1 MADDD
6 RKPNGPTPTRQHGAR
21 LTIGFI
27 TPHLSSKNCYTIW
40 QGVVDAARE
49 RDVNVISFIA
59 RDLDTTVGFDAQA
72 NVFYDLI
79 NADVLDGLVIWTTTF
94 VSYAGREDAKHVL
107 DRYRPIPIVAIEG
120 GAPVSVPRLEINS
133 YQYMREAILHLV
145 KVHGYRRI
153 AFIRGPDTTH
163 AGARERYQAYQDVLA
178 ESGLPSDPDLVSP
191 PSGGS
196 WEQEVGEAA
205 IALLLDQRH
214 VKFEAAAGAN
224 DNFAIGAMRALQ
236 ARGIHIP
243 GQVAVVGFDDDTGSD
258 SLIPPLTTVSLQGY
272 EQGRQAVEMLL
283 TLLESGQVP
292 EQVNAPLKLV
302 IRQSCG
308 YVNLAVAQAAAG
320 PIIVQDKPI
329 EAVEIARRENMLSEM
344 RQAAGTA
351 VEGLDPGWA
360 EQLLEAFFAD
370 LKADQPGAF
379 LSALDG
385 VLRQVIAAS
394 GQVAAW
400 GNVISALRRC
410 ALPYLA
416 NSPMLRRAEDLWLQA
431 QVMVGEAAQQAQ
443 RYQAAQVKQQAQV
456 LNEIRA
462 VLITTFDLAALMD
475 TLAQQL
481 PRLGIPG
488 CYLSLYENPARPTET
503 SRLILAYDE
512 RRGRLESEAG
522 KQVFPSRYLAPEG
535 MLPRNRS
542 YSMVVEALYFREEQ
556 LGFVLFEVG
565 PRDGPIYDALREMIS
580 SALQGALLV
589 RRVKERSAELARQQ
603 YILDTFMENVP
614 DRVYFKDRES
624 RITRANKAHAVKMG
638 VNDPAEEIG
647 KSDFD
652 FFPEEQARAR
662 YEQEQIIIRTGQ
674 PILNLEEPDGKGRWA
689 LTTKMPLRD
698 EHGDIIGTFGIS
710 HDITNLKSVQQA
722 LERRARQLQTAAE
735 VSRAT
740 SSILE
745 PDELIQQTVNL
756 VRDGFNL
763 YYVGIY
769 FLDAEGRYA
778 VLRAGTD
785 QAGRQM
791 VEQGHR
797 LQVGGASA
805 IGWCIAHRK
814 ARVALDVSQDI
825 TRSRDP
831 RSPNTRSELALPL
844 VSRGEVIGA
853 MTVHSDR
860 AEAFNDDDVA
870 VLQTMAD
877 QLANAIENAR
887 LFVEQKQTEE
897 ALVYEQYLLKS
908 LMDSLPYRIYFK
920 DAEGRFIRVNRAWAN
935 FRGLDDPAMAVGK
948 TDMDYTP
955 KAVPKIIADEQA
967 IKETGK
973 PIIDRLTETIH
984 PDGQPRWHTH
994 TKMPLY
1000 DKEGR
1005 IVGIFGIT
1013 RDITE
1018 LKQAEIALQQAYAEV
1033 EKQVEERT
1041 TQLQQEIAERRRAEE
1056 EIRRLNEGLEQRV
1069 AERTAQLE
1077 ASNRE
1082 LEAFSYSVSHDLRAP
1097 LRAMDGFSRILLEDH
1112 APQLPPDLARYL
1124 GIICDSARRMGY
1136 LVDGLLAFSRLGRQ
1150 PLNKQSVDTADL
1162 VRQALQSLSGEQEG
1176 RRVEISI
1183 GELPACQ
1190 GDAAL
1195 LRQVWIN
1202 LLSNALKFTRQ
1213 REMTRIEIGCQ
1224 TNVDGEQVYFV
1235 KDNGVGF
1242 DMQYAGKLFGV
1253 FQRLHRSEEYEGSG
1267 VGLAIVQRIIH
1278 RHGGRVW
1285 ADGAVDQ
1292 GATFY
1297 FTLSPQKG

>member
-1 MADDD
+1 
-6 RKPNGPTPTRQHGAR
+6 
-21 LTIGFI
+21 
-27 TPHLSSKNCYTIW
+27 
-40 QGVVDAARE
+40 
-49 RDVNVISFIA
+49 
-59 RDLDTTVGFDAQA
+59 
-72 NVFYDLI
+72 
-79 NADVLDGLVIWTTTF
+79 
-94 VSYAGREDAKHVL
+94 
-107 DRYRPIPIVAIEG
+107 
-120 GAPVSVPRLEINS
+120 
-133 YQYMREAILHLV
+133 
-145 KVHGYRRI
+145 
-153 AFIRGPDTTH
+153 
-163 AGARERYQAYQDVLA
+163 
-178 ESGLPSDPDLVSP
+178 
-191 PSGGS
+191 
-196 WEQEVGEAA
+196 
-205 IALLLDQRH
+205 
-214 VKFEAAAGAN
+214 
-224 DNFAIGAMRALQ
+224 MRALQ

-258 SLIPPLTTVSLQGY
+258 SVIPPLTTVSLQGY

-308 YVNLAVAQAAAG
+308 CVNLAVAQAAAG

-329 EAVEIARRENMLSEM
+329 EAVEIAQRENMLSEM

-410 ALPYLA
+410 VLPYLA
-416 NSPMLRRAEDLWLQA
+416 DSPMLRRAEDLWQQA

-488 CYLSLYENPARPTET
+488 CYLSLYEHPARPTET

-652 FFPEEQARAR
+652 FFPEEQARAKH
-662 YEQEQIIIRTGQ
+662 EQEQTIIRTGQ
-674 PILNLEEPDGKGRWA
+674 PILNLEEPDGEGRWA

-698 EHGDIIGTFGIS
+698 EHGNIIGTFGIS
-710 HDITNLKSVQQA
+710 
-722 LERRARQLQTAAE
+722 
-735 VSRAT
+735 
-740 SSILE
+740 
-745 PDELIQQTVNL
+745 
-756 VRDGFNL
+756 
-763 YYVGIY
+763 
-769 FLDAEGRYA
+769 
-778 VLRAGTD
+778 
-785 QAGRQM
+785 
-791 VEQGHR
+791 
-797 LQVGGASA
+797 
-805 IGWCIAHRK
+805 
-814 ARVALDVSQDI
+814 
-825 TRSRDP
+825 
-831 RSPNTRSELALPL
+831 
-844 VSRGEVIGA
+844 
-853 MTVHSDR
+853 
-860 AEAFNDDDVA
+860 
-870 VLQTMAD
+870 
-877 QLANAIENAR
+877 
-887 LFVEQKQTEE
+887 
-897 ALVYEQYLLKS
+897 
-908 LMDSLPYRIYFK
+908 
-920 DAEGRFIRVNRAWAN
+920 
-935 FRGLDDPAMAVGK
+935 
-948 TDMDYTP
+948 
-955 KAVPKIIADEQA
+955 
-967 IKETGK
+967 
-973 PIIDRLTETIH
+973 
-984 PDGQPRWHTH
+984 
-994 TKMPLY
+994 
-1000 DKEGR
+1000 
-1005 IVGIFGIT
+1005 

-1033 EKQVEERT
+1033 EEQVEERT
-1041 TQLQQEIAERRRAEE
+1041 AQLQQEIAERRRAEE

-1150 PLNKQSVDTADL
+1150 PLNKQSVDTTDL
-1162 VRQALQSLSGEQEG
+1162 VRQALQSLSGEQEE

-1183 GELPACQ
+1183 GELPVCQ

-1224 TNVDGEQVYFV
+1224 TNADGEQVYFV

-1253 FQRLHRSEEYEGSG
+1253 FQRLHRSEEYEGTG

-1285 ADGAVDQ
+1285 ADGVVGK
-1292 GATFY
+1292 GATFF
-1297 FTLSPQKG
+1297 FTLSAREGPE